1 MSKSKKNIFISQLG
15 SKEKEIKD
23 ELYEIFLELRQKV
36 INLKN
41 SPNQPV
47 NFQNKSNENNCITAI
62 KTLLHLI
69 RELINLIPEKTKSQ
83 TIINTTK
90 NQNSNQKQNN
100 NIINCKSI
108 NESPKSEKN
117 KSKNENF
124 HQLENHILKLENDT
138 RIYLKKIFSQ
148 KIQKEILQSKIQNS
162 VKTEQEFESLKEKV
176 KYQNGKFLEN
186 DRMEHEILILRQ
198 ENSNL
203 KNEIIVLESKV
214 EKNND
219 NIQTIKNL
227 REKIKMLLKMN
238 KYNNT
243 LDNNN
248 NNLANCSNS
257 NEKKKVKCYSM
268 KNIKN
273 REINTTFNHHS
284 NSINYNSSSV
294 YNINN
299 YNNINYLNGSH
310 YKRGK
315 YIRIHSNSSLY
326 DNTSGRYVKN
336 NLNEI
341 NVFEQGSGDTS
352 ASFKKINIKEN
363 RNCNSVG
370 KRSIKAKKIRSN
382 KEKYNIINVRI
393 NDEIFNNNTFSCMK
407 EPSIKNTNKKK
418 IVNQNHGNIN
428 VNVNSHSFLPV
439 KNIRNKKERYSQKK
453 I

>member
-1 MSKSKKNIFISQLG
+1 MSKSKKNIFISQFP
-15 SKEKEIKD
+15 SKDKEIKD

-36 INLKN
+36 VNLKN
-41 SPNQPV
+41 YPNQPV
-47 NFQNKSNENNCITAI
+47 NYQNKNNDNNCLTAI

-69 RELINLIPEKTKSQ
+69 HELINLIPDKIKSQ
-83 TIINTTK
+83 PIINT
-90 NQNSNQKQNN
+90 SRIQNN
-100 NIINCKSI
+100 NQKNNNTINSKSTF
-108 NESPKSEKN
+108 ESPRTE
-117 KSKNENF
+117 KSKPKHENSR
-124 HQLENHILKLENDT
+124 QLENHILKLENDT

-162 VKTEQEFESLKEKV
+162 IKTEQEFESLKEKV
-176 KYQNGKFLEN
+176 KYQNGKFLDN
-186 DRMEHEILILRQ
+186 DRMENEILILRQ

-203 KNEIIVLESKV
+203 KNEITVLESKIV
-214 EKNND
+214 KNND

-227 REKIKMLLKMN
+227 KEKIKMLLKIS

-243 LDNNN
+243 QDN
-248 NNLANCSNS
+248 NNLANCSHCTD
-257 NEKKKVKCYSM
+257 KKKVKCYSM

-336 NLNEI
+336 NSKEI
-341 NVFEQGSGDTS
+341 NVFEPGSGDTS
-352 ASFKKINIKEN
+352 ASFKKINIKDT

-370 KRSIKAKKIRSN
+370 QRSIKAKKRISN
-382 KEKYNIINVRI
+382 KDKYNIISVRM
-393 NDEIFNNNTFSCMK
+393 NDESYNNNTFSCMK
-407 EPSIKNTNKKK
+407 DQSNKNNNNKKK
-418 IVNQNHGNIN
+418 VVNQNHGNMN
-428 VNVNSHSFLPV
+428 VNVNSHSFLPI